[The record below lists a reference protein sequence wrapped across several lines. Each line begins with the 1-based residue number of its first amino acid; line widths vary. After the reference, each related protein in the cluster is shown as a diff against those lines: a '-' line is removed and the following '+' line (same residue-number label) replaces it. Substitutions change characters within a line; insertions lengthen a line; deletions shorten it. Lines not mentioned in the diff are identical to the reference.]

1 MSYRMM
7 FTINAVIL
15 AIFGVLFM
23 IMPDFVLAQ
32 FKSDVQVAT
41 LFVARFFGSAMLLS
55 GLFLWVMKD
64 SAPIKM
70 QKNIATVLLG
80 YSLAGFAMT
89 IVGMSRSMIGV
100 IRANGWALLVLYGVF
115 ALVYGY
121 MLFLQP
127 KPKPSESKSRSP
139 RKAKDVP
146 SENNGQSA

>member
-1 MSYRMM
+1 MSYRLM

-23 IMPDFVLAQ
+23 IMPGFVLAQ

-55 GLFLWVMKD
+55 SLFLWVMKD
-64 SAPIKM
+64 SAPAKM
-70 QKNIATVLLG
+70 QRNIATVLLG
-80 YSLAGFAMT
+80 YSIAGFAMT
-89 IVGMSRSMIGV
+89 IAGMSRSFIGV
-100 IRANGWALLVLYGVF
+100 LRVNGWALLVIFGLF
-115 ALVYGY
+115 TLVYGY

-127 KPKPSESKSRSP
+127 KPASTKSSSP

-146 SENNGQSA
+146 PANSGQSA